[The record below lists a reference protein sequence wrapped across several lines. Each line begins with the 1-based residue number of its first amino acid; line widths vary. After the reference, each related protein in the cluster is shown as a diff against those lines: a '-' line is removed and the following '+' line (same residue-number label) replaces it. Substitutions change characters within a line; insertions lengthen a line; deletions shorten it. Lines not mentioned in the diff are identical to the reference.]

1 MKYIYVFCAG
11 FEAQYKPRTAVAL
24 QQELIEN
31 SQSLLT
37 FLYIGSGGLAFGF
50 LYRRSGGL
58 AFGFLYRGSGGLAF
72 GLLYIESEGLVFG
85 LLYMESGGLA
95 FGLVLLYRYRGAKS

>member
-50 LYRRSGGL
+50 LYRE
-58 AFGFLYRGSGGLAF
+58 SGGLAF

-85 LLYMESGGLA
+85 LLYIESGGLA

>member
-50 LYRRSGGL
+50 LYR
-58 AFGFLYRGSGGLAF
+58 GSGGLALGF
-72 GLLYIESEGLVFG
+72 LYRESGGLVFG
-85 LLYMESGGLA
+85 LLYTESGGLA
-95 FGLVLLYRYRGAKS
+95 LGLIVMIRRL

>member
-37 FLYIGSGGLAFGF
+37 FLYIGSEGFALGF
-50 LYRRSGGL
+50 LYRGSGGL
-58 AFGFLYRGSGGLAF
+58 AFGFLYRGSGGL
-72 GLLYIESEGLVFG
+72 VFG
-85 LLYMESGGLA
+85 FLYTESGGLT
-95 FGLVLLYRYRGAKS
+95 FGLIVMIRLL

>member
-31 SQSLLT
+31 NQSLLT

-50 LYRRSGGL
+50 LYRGSGAL
-58 AFGFLYRGSGGLAF
+58 ALGFLYRGSGGLAF
-72 GLLYIESEGLVFG
+72 GFLYRESGGLVFG
-85 LLYMESGGLA
+85 LLYTESGGLA
-95 FGLVLLYRYRGAKS
+95 LGLIVMIRRL

>member
-24 QQELIEN
+24 QQELVEN
-31 SQSLLT
+31 NQSLLT
-37 FLYIGSGGLAFGF
+37 FLSIGSGGLVFGLLYIESGGLAFGF
-50 LYRRSGGL
+50 LY
-58 AFGFLYRGSGGLAF
+58 
-72 GLLYIESEGLVFG
+72 I
-85 LLYMESGGLA
+85 ESGGLA

>member
-37 FLYIGSGGLAFGF
+37 FLYIGRGGLAFGF

-58 AFGFLYRGSGGLAF
+58 AFG
-72 GLLYIESEGLVFG
+72 LLFIESEGLVFG
-85 LLYMESGGLA
+85 LLYIESGGLA

>member
-37 FLYIGSGGLAFGF
+37 FLYIG
-50 LYRRSGGL
+50 RGGL

-72 GLLYIESEGLVFG
+72 GFLHRESGGLVFG
-85 LLYMESGGLA
+85 LLYTESGGLA
-95 FGLVLLYRYRGAKS
+95 LGLIVMIRRL

>member
-37 FLYIGSGGLAFGF
+37 FLYIGSD
-50 LYRRSGGL
+50 GL
-58 AFGFLYRGSGGLAF
+58 AFGFLYRGSGDLALGLLYIGSDGLAF
-72 GLLYIESEGLVFG
+72 GLLYIESGDLALGLIVMIRR
-85 LLYMESGGLA
+85 L
-95 FGLVLLYRYRGAKS
+95 

>member
-50 LYRRSGGL
+50 LYR
-58 AFGFLYRGSGGLAF
+58 GSGGLAF
-72 GLLYIESEGLVFG
+72 GLLYIESD
-85 LLYMESGGLA
+85 GLA
-95 FGLVLLYRYRGAKS
+95 LGLVLLYRYRGAKS

>member
-37 FLYIGSGGLAFGF
+37 FLYIGSGGLAFG
-50 LYRRSGGL
+50 L
-58 AFGFLYRGSGGLAF
+58 LYRGSGGLVF
-72 GLLYIESEGLVFG
+72 GLLYIESV
-85 LLYMESGGLA
+85 GLA
-95 FGLVLLYRYRGAKS
+95 LGLIVMIR

>member
-31 SQSLLT
+31 SQSLLN
-37 FLYIGSGGLAFGF
+37 FLYIG
-50 LYRRSGGL
+50 SGGL

-72 GLLYIESEGLVFG
+72 GLLYIESEGLA
-85 LLYMESGGLA
+85 L
-95 FGLVLLYRYRGAKS
+95 GLVLLYRYRGAKS

>member
-31 SQSLLT
+31 NQSLLT
-37 FLYIGSGGLAFGF
+37 FLYIGSGSLAFG
-50 LYRRSGGL
+50 L
-58 AFGFLYRGSGGLAF
+58 LYRGSGGLVFGLLYKGSGGLFF
-72 GLLYIESEGLVFG
+72 GLLYI
-85 LLYMESGGLA
+85 ESGGLA
-95 FGLVLLYRYRGAKS
+95 FGLIVMIRRL

>member
-37 FLYIGSGGLAFGF
+37 FLYIG
-50 LYRRSGGL
+50 RGGL

-72 GLLYIESEGLVFG
+72 GLLYRGSGALALGF
-85 LLYMESGGLA
+85 LYRGSGGLA
-95 FGLVLLYRYRGAKS
+95 FGFLYRESGA

>member
-50 LYRRSGGL
+50 LYRGSGGL
-58 AFGFLYRGSGGLAF
+58 AFGFLHRESG
-72 GLLYIESEGLVFG
+72 GLVFG
-85 LLYMESGGLA
+85 LLYTESGGLA
-95 FGLVLLYRYRGAKS
+95 LGLIVMIRRL

>member
-31 SQSLLT
+31 NQSLLT
-37 FLYIGSGGLAFGF
+37 FLYIG
-50 LYRRSGGL
+50 SGGL

-72 GLLYIESEGLVFG
+72 GLLYIESGGLVFG
-85 LLYMESGGLA
+85 LLYTESGCLALGLIVMIRR
-95 FGLVLLYRYRGAKS
+95 L

>member
-50 LYRRSGGL
+50 LYIGSGGL
-58 AFGFLYRGSGGLAF
+58 AFGFLYRGSGGLALGF
-72 GLLYIESEGLVFG
+72 LYRESGGLVFG
-85 LLYMESGGLA
+85 LLYTESGGLA
-95 FGLVLLYRYRGAKS
+95 LGLIVMIRRL

>member
-31 SQSLLT
+31 NQSLLT
-37 FLYIGSGGLAFGF
+37 FLYIGSGGLAFG
-50 LYRRSGGL
+50 L
-58 AFGFLYRGSGGLAF
+58 LYRGSGGLVF
-72 GLLYIESEGLVFG
+72 GLLYKGSGGLVFG
-85 LLYMESGGLA
+85 LLYIESGGLA
-95 FGLVLLYRYRGAKS
+95 FGLIVMIRRL

>member
-24 QQELIEN
+24 QQELVEN
-31 SQSLLT
+31 NQSLLT
-37 FLYIGSGGLAFGF
+37 FLYIGSGGFAL
-50 LYRRSGGL
+50 
-58 AFGFLYRGSGGLAF
+58 GFLYRGSGGLAF
-72 GLLYIESEGLVFG
+72 GFLYIGSGGLVFG
-85 LLYMESGGLA
+85 LLYIESGGLA

>member
-24 QQELIEN
+24 QQELVEN

-37 FLYIGSGGLAFGF
+37 FLYIG
-50 LYRRSGGL
+50 SGGL

-72 GLLYIESEGLVFG
+72 GLLYIESEGLA
-85 LLYMESGGLA
+85 L
-95 FGLVLLYRYRGAKS
+95 GLVLLYRYRGAKS

>member
-50 LYRRSGGL
+50 LYR
-58 AFGFLYRGSGGLAF
+58 GSGGLAF
-72 GLLYIESEGLVFG
+72 GLLYIESEGLA
-85 LLYMESGGLA
+85 L
-95 FGLVLLYRYRGAKS
+95 GLVLLYRYRGAKS

>member
-37 FLYIGSGGLAFGF
+37 FLYIGSGGLAFG
-50 LYRRSGGL
+50 
-58 AFGFLYRGSGGLAF
+58 
-72 GLLYIESEGLVFG
+72 LLYIESGGLVFG
-85 LLYMESGGLA
+85 LLYTESGGLA
-95 FGLVLLYRYRGAKS
+95 LGLIVMIRRL

>member
-1 MKYIYVFCAG
+1 MKFIYVFCAG

-37 FLYIGSGGLAFGF
+37 FLYI
-50 LYRRSGGL
+50 RRGGL

-85 LLYMESGGLA
+85 LLYIESVGLVL
-95 FGLVLLYRYRGAKS
+95 GLVLLYRYRGAKS

>member
-24 QQELIEN
+24 QQELVEN

-37 FLYIGSGGLAFGF
+37 FLYIGSGGLAFGL
-50 LYRRSGGL
+50 LYRESGAL
-58 AFGFLYRGSGGLAF
+58 ALGFLYRGSGGLAF
-72 GLLYIESEGLVFG
+72 GFLYRESGGLVFG
-85 LLYMESGGLA
+85 LLYTESGGLA
-95 FGLVLLYRYRGAKS
+95 LGLIVMIRRL

>member
-31 SQSLLT
+31 NQSLLT
-37 FLYIGSGGLAFGF
+37 FLYIGSEGFALGF
-50 LYRRSGGL
+50 LYRGSEGL
-58 AFGFLYRGSGGLAF
+58 AFGFLYRGSGGL
-72 GLLYIESEGLVFG
+72 VFG
-85 LLYMESGGLA
+85 FLYTESGGLT
-95 FGLVLLYRYRGAKS
+95 FGLIVMIRLL

>member
-31 SQSLLT
+31 NQSLLT
-37 FLYIGSGGLAFGF
+37 FLYIGSGGLAFG
-50 LYRRSGGL
+50 L
-58 AFGFLYRGSGGLAF
+58 LYRGSGGLVFGLLYKGSGGLVF
-72 GLLYIESEGLVFG
+72 GLLYIES
-85 LLYMESGGLA
+85 GGLA
-95 FGLVLLYRYRGAKS
+95 LGLIVMIRRL

>member
-37 FLYIGSGGLAFGF
+37 FLYIGSD
-50 LYRRSGGL
+50 GL
-58 AFGFLYRGSGGLAF
+58 AFGFLYRGSGALALGLLYIGSDGLAF
-72 GLLYIESEGLVFG
+72 GLLYIESGDLALGLIVMIRR
-85 LLYMESGGLA
+85 L
-95 FGLVLLYRYRGAKS
+95 

>member
-24 QQELIEN
+24 QQELVEN

-37 FLYIGSGGLAFGF
+37 FLYIGSGGLAFGL
-50 LYRRSGGL
+50 LYRE
-58 AFGFLYRGSGGLAF
+58 SGGLAF
-72 GLLYIESEGLVFG
+72 GLLYIESEGLA
-85 LLYMESGGLA
+85 L
-95 FGLVLLYRYRGAKS
+95 GLVLLYRYRGAKS

>member
-50 LYRRSGGL
+50 LYR
-58 AFGFLYRGSGGLAF
+58 GSG
-72 GLLYIESEGLVFG
+72 GLVFG

-95 FGLVLLYRYRGAKS
+95 FGLLYIESEGLALGLVLLYRYRGAKS

>member
-31 SQSLLT
+31 NQSLLT
-37 FLYIGSGGLAFGF
+37 FLYIGSGGLAFG
-50 LYRRSGGL
+50 L
-58 AFGFLYRGSGGLAF
+58 LYRGSGGLVF
-72 GLLYIESEGLVFG
+72 GLLYIESEGL
-85 LLYMESGGLA
+85 A
-95 FGLVLLYRYRGAKS
+95 FGLIVMIRRL

>member
-31 SQSLLT
+31 NQSLLT
-37 FLYIGSGGLAFGF
+37 FLYIGSGGLAFG
-50 LYRRSGGL
+50 L
-58 AFGFLYRGSGGLAF
+58 LYRGSGGLVF
-72 GLLYIESEGLVFG
+72 GLLYKGSGGLVLGLLYIES
-85 LLYMESGGLA
+85 GGLA
-95 FGLVLLYRYRGAKS
+95 LGLIVMIRRL